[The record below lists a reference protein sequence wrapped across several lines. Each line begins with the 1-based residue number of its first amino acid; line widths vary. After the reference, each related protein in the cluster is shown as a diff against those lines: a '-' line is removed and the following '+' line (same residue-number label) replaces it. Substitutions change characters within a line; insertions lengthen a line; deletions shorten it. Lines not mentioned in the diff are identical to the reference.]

1 MRNLEDFPAR
11 MRELVRLR
19 NRKHLTAADFSAGIL
34 DLAAEMEGTV
44 EKKGAADRMEYAC
57 TCPSG
62 DGSLRWPCPRHP
74 LMRVQDRNVEAV
86 REKILERS
94 RNGIAQYGAT
104 TERTDMSRDD
114 WLREAQEELMDA
126 AVYIEAAL
134 ASSGPGGGGG
144 EG

>member
-1 MRNLEDFPAR
+1 MTDMKRYEKRVNPINGNVYMACVSDGAYVLYDDH
-11 MRELVRLR
+11 V
-19 NRKHLTAADFSAGIL
+19 AALAQQAG
-34 DLAAEMEGTV
+34 AGQE
-44 EKKGAADRMEYAC
+44 EYVC

-94 RNGIAQYGAT
+94 RTGIAQYGAT

-114 WLREAQEELMDA
+114 WLREAQEELIDA

-134 ASSGPGGGGG
+134 ASSATGRG